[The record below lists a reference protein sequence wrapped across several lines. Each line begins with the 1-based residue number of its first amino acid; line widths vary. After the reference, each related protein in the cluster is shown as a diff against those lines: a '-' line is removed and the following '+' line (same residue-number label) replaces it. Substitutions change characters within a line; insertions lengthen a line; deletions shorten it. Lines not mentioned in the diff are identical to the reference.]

1 MIPIIYPNPR
11 SSKRKT
17 VSNFR
22 SLSRMAG
29 AIARNFNNQLQAAM
43 MNLEFAMEQMPRD
56 GGLIE
61 PLSAAMGALR
71 KGAEVSTLMLT
82 YVGQT
87 PAKREPLDLSEV
99 RQRSR
104 HGRKQ
109 ARSGKRFPGLIADVG
124 ESRAPE
130 ADPSG
135 AASEKVA
142 QRHGAGGG

>member
-1 MIPIIYPNPR
+1 
-11 SSKRKT
+11 
-17 VSNFR
+17 
-22 SLSRMAG
+22 MAG
-29 AIARNFNNQLQAAM
+29 AIARNFNNQLQVAM
-43 MNLEFAMEQMPRD
+43 MSLELAMEELPRNA
-56 GGLIE
+56 GQVETLTN
-61 PLSAAMGALR
+61 AMESVR
-71 KGAEVSTLMLT
+71 KVAEISSLMLT

-99 RQRSR
+99 CQRSR
-104 HGRKQ
+104 HCRKQ
-109 ARSGKRFPGLIADVG
+109 ARSGKRFPGLFADVG

>member
-1 MIPIIYPNPR
+1 
-11 SSKRKT
+11 
-17 VSNFR
+17 
-22 SLSRMAG
+22 MAG
-29 AIARNFNNQLQAAM
+29 AIARNFNNQLQVAM
-43 MNLEFAMEQMPRD
+43 MSLELAMEELPRNA
-56 GGLIE
+56 GQVETLTN
-61 PLSAAMGALR
+61 AMESVR
-71 KGAEVSTLMLT
+71 KVAEISSLMLT